1 MLQLPDYGRVEQNKI
16 REVTRMRESYELYVP
31 PHPKNK
37 RSDGLFTK
45 GMTSPNKGKTWNGWI
60 PLDKQKK
67 LRALLKERGLAM
79 RGKPKP
85 WVKGGIEKKC
95 IAIFDD
101 GKWTAFDS
109 LKSLAK
115 ALGVKPCQVSIT
127 CIANKTGKF
136 RKSQKKLNFDH
147 KCKGVR
153 CYYEDDIHWVT
164 RIGRQ

>member
-1 MLQLPDYGRVEQNKI
+1 
-16 REVTRMRESYELYVP
+16 MREPYELYIP
-31 PHPKNK
+31 PHPKK
-37 RSDGLFTK
+37 QAERRTVR
-45 GMTSPNKGKTWNGWI
+45 MTSPNKGKTWNDWI

-101 GKWTAFDS
+101 GKWKAFDS

-127 CIANKTGKF
+127 CTANKTGNGCK
-136 RKSQKKLNFDH
+136 RLSFDH
-147 KCKGVR
+147 KCHGVR
-153 CYYEDDIHWVT
+153 CYYYDDIHWVS